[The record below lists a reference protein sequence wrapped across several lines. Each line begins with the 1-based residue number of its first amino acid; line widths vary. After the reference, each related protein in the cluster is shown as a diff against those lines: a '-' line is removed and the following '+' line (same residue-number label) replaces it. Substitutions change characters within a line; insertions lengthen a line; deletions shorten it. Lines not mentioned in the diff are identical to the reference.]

1 MTCPSRR
8 QAPLGSAETL
18 RLWCG
23 ALAGMPLA
31 RAWSSGRRGGGWWRG
46 LLLAVVV
53 LVAGCGGRYVPPPAP
68 PPPPAPLPSP
78 VERLQAVALAWV
90 GVPYRVGGMDR
101 RGVDCSG
108 LVVRIYEDAWALAMP
123 RRAVDQAEVGV
134 AVAPARRRA
143 GDLVFFWD
151 GGPHSGI
158 LLDRNRFIHASW
170 SRGVMVSELDAYWW
184 PRLRAVRRVLSDY

>member
-1 MTCPSRR
+1 MM
-8 QAPLGSAETL
+8 
-18 RLWCG
+18 
-23 ALAGMPLA
+23 AGMPLA

-68 PPPPAPLPSP
+68 PPPPSLPSP

-90 GVPYRVGGMDR
+90 GVPYRAGGMDR

-108 LVVRIYEDAWALAMP
+108 LVARIYEEAWGLSLP
-123 RRAVDQAEVGV
+123 RRAVDQAEIGSGV
-134 AVAPARRRA
+134 APPWRRP

-158 LLDRNRFIHASW
+158 LLDPNRFIHASR

-184 PRLRAVRRVLSDY
+184 PRLRAVRRIFFGPLPGY